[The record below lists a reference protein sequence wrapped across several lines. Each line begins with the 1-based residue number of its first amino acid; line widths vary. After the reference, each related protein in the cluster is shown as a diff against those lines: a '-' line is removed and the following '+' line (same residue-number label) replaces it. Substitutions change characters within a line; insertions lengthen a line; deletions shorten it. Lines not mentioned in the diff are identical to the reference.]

1 MTMMTIYKFHHMI
14 FIGFSN
20 EINLPRFRY
29 ACDDDHYHDIIKIM
43 IFIGPIFNLSVTII
57 YKNHTVH

>member
-1 MTMMTIYKFHHMI
+1 MI